1 MVGACIGFVGV
12 IGVRVLVLGDSFD
25 GLHSKFAETGML
37 ETVGISLLAILI
49 LLFSI
54 FLQVLLHEGG
64 HLVCGLATDYRF
76 VSSASSTLP
85 SYGKTGNY
93 ASSVSAL
100 PEREA
105 NACLPHPKGLLKIS
119 QPPCTTWVECLP
131 TC

>member
-1 MVGACIGFVGV
+1 MVGACIGFVGI

-37 ETVGISLLAILI
+37 ETVGVSLLAILI

-64 HLVCGLATDYRF
+64 HLVCGLATGYRF
-76 VSSASSTLP
+76 VSFRIFNLTFIR
-85 SYGKTGNY
+85 KD
-93 ASSVSAL
+93 
-100 PEREA
+100 

>member
-1 MVGACIGFVGV
+1 MVGACIGFVGI

-37 ETVGISLLAILI
+37 ETVGVSLLAILI

-64 HLVCGLATDYRF
+64 HLVCGLATGYRF
-76 VSSASSTLP
+76 VSFRIFNLT

>member
-1 MVGACIGFVGV
+1 MVGACIGFVGI

-37 ETVGISLLAILI
+37 ETVGVSLLAILI

-64 HLVCGLATDYRF
+64 HLVCGLATGYRF
-76 VSSASSTLP
+76 VSLP

>member
-76 VSSASSTLP
+76 VSFRIFNLTFIRKD
-85 SYGKTGNY
+85 GKLCIKRFSLG
-93 ASSVSAL
+93 A
-100 PEREA
+100 
-105 NACLPHPKGLLKIS
+105 
-119 QPPCTTWVECLP
+119 
-131 TC
+131 